1 MINVS
6 RLRIGNNKIICPE
19 CSHTRR
25 NKSDPCLSVTLET
38 DNSYVWN
45 CHHCGFKGGHSDKT
59 EWKPEPKKFYNKK
72 IYAVPNPIEKKEN
85 MEKQYQEFFIKR
97 KISKE
102 TLDHFNITTSK
113 MKFNN
118 QEKETA
124 VFPYYHNGKLVN
136 QKFRSIDKEFRQ
148 TKDAQRTLYN
158 IDCLNLEENKNQPL
172 IIVEGELDVLS
183 LHECGYTKVVSL
195 PDGAPKEAKFKKDDA
210 RFQALK
216 VHAEELAKE
225 TNIIIATDYDEAGK
239 ALALE
244 FAHRFGKDRCSSVDW
259 GAIYLT
265 GDVVCKDA
273 SDALTY
279 GAKDTIK
286 MFINGAKPYPVDGLY
301 KANDYINQVI
311 DLYHGKEEKPLTTG
325 YKVLDTVYRLMEGTF
340 TIVTGIPNHGKS
352 NFLDQ
357 ILINASKI
365 HKWKFAIFSPEHSTP
380 RHLTRLTEK
389 YLELPFVEGA
399 TRKMSEE
406 QLVEGMRYINN
417 HFYFLESRDEKPTIK
432 WILEKA
438 RVCVIREGLN
448 GIVIDPYN
456 EIDTN
461 DRGTK
466 REDEHIKD
474 IISACK
480 RFARTHNICVWIV
493 AHPAKMHRNNDG
505 TYPVPSMYDISGS
518 AHWHNMADIGL
529 CVHRNF
535 EDNETVVYVKKVREQ
550 GLYGEIGECLFGYDV
565 QTRSYREVINE
576 ETKVQIDTSNSWWND

>member
-1 MINVS
+1 MINVAN
-6 RLRIGNNKIICPE
+6 LRIGNNKIKCPE

-25 NKSDPCLSVTLET
+25 NKSDTCLSVTVET

-45 CHHCGFKGGHSDKT
+45 CHHCGYKGGHSPEEYKPKT
-59 EWKPEPKKFYNKK
+59 YVNKK
-72 IYAVPNPIEKKEN
+72 IYAVPKPIEKKEN

-97 KISKE
+97 KISNK
-102 TLDHFNITTSK
+102 TLEHFNITTQQ
-113 MKFNN
+113 MKFNGT
-118 QEKETA
+118 EKSTV
-124 VFPYYHNGKLVN
+124 VFPYIDNTKIVN
-136 QKFRSIDKEFRQ
+136 HKYRSIDKEFRQ
-148 TKDAQRTLYN
+148 TKDAKRTLYN
-158 IDCLNLEENKNQPL
+158 IDSLKYNKEEPL

-183 LHECGYTKVVSL
+183 LHECGYKKVVSL
-195 PDGAPKEAKFKKDDA
+195 PDGASKEAKFNPEDK
-210 RFQALK
+210 RFEALK
-216 VHAEELAKE
+216 NHAEELAKE
-225 TNIIIATDYDEAGK
+225 KEIIIATDNDEAGK

-244 FAHRFGKDRCSSVDW
+244 LAHRFGKDRCSSVDW
-259 GAIYLT
+259 GSITLT

-273 SDALTY
+273 SDALTH
-279 GAKDTIK
+279 GANDTIK
-286 MFINGAKPYPVDGLY
+286 LFIDKAKPYPVDGLY
-301 KANDYINQVI
+301 KANDYINQVM
-311 DLYHGKEEKPLTTG
+311 DLYEGREDKPLTTG
-325 YKVLDTVYRLMEGTF
+325 YKVLDTVYRLMTGTF

-357 ILINASKI
+357 ILINASKL

-380 RHLTRLTEK
+380 RHLTRLAEK
-389 YLELPFVEGA
+389 YLELPFIEGA
-399 TRKMSEE
+399 SRKMSESE
-406 QLVEGMRYINN
+406 LIQGMKYLNEN
-417 HFYFLESRDEKPTIK
+417 FFFLESREERPTIK

-438 RVCVIREGLN
+438 RVTVIREGIN

-466 REDEHIKD
+466 REDEHIKE

-480 RFARTHNICVWIV
+480 RFARTHNVSVWIV

-550 GLYGEIGECLFGYDV
+550 GLYGEIGECLFTYDV
-565 QTRSYREVINE
+565 GVRSYREKMSVELKE
-576 ETKVQIDTSNSWWND
+576 ELDSSNAWWND

>member
-6 RLRIGNNKIICPE
+6 RLRIGNNKIVCPK
-19 CSHTRR
+19 CSHTRK
-25 NKSDPCLSVTLET
+25 NKSDPCLSVTLES
-38 DNSYVWN
+38 DQSYVWN
-45 CHHCGFKGGHSDKT
+45 CHHCGDSGGYSPNHYKQHYYPYT
-59 EWKPEPKKFYNKK
+59 NKK
-72 IYAVPNPIEKKEN
+72 IYAVPKPIENKK
-85 MEKQYQEFFIKR
+85 MESKYEKFFIKR
-97 KISKE
+97 KISKD
-102 TLDHFNITTSK
+102 TLDHFKISFDK
-113 MKFNN
+113 LKFNGK
-118 QEKETA
+118 EKETA
-124 VFPYYHNGKLVN
+124 IFPYYYEGKLVN

-148 TKDAQRTLYN
+148 TKDAKRTLYN
-158 IDCLNLEENKNQPL
+158 IDSLADKKNEHLPL
-172 IIVEGELDVLS
+172 IIVEGELDVLT

-195 PDGAPKEAKFKKDDA
+195 PDGAPKEAKFKKNDA
-210 RFQALK
+210 RFEALK
-216 VHAEELAKE
+216 LHAEELAKE
-225 TNIIIATDYDEAGK
+225 TNIIIATDQDEAGK

-244 FAHRFGKDRCSSVDW
+244 FAHRFGKDRCSYVDW
-259 GAIYLT
+259 GSQTLL
-265 GDVVCKDA
+265 GDVTCKDA

-279 GAKDTIK
+279 GAFDTVST
-286 MFINGAKPYPVDGLY
+286 FIEKANPYPVDGLY
-301 KANDYINQVI
+301 KANDYINQVM
-311 DLYHGKEEKPLTTG
+311 DLYLGKEEKPLTTG

-357 ILINASKI
+357 ILINASKL

-380 RHLTRLTEK
+380 RHLARLTEK
-389 YLELPFVEGA
+389 YLELPFVDGA
-399 TRKMSEE
+399 TRKMSDAE
-406 QLVEGMRYINN
+406 LVEGMKYINN
-417 HFYFLESRDEKPTIK
+417 HFYFLESREERPTIK
-432 WILEKA
+432 WILDKA

-493 AHPAKMHRNNDG
+493 AHPAKMQRSNDG

-535 EDNETVVYVKKVREQ
+535 EENETVVYVKKVREQ
-550 GLYGEIGECLFGYDV
+550 GLYGEIGECLFNYDV
-565 QTRSYREVINE
+565 QTRTYREVMNTEIKAE
-576 ETKVQIDTSNSWWND
+576 IDNSKSWWND